1 MGCKWDSPYYMD
13 VPSWRSRRAKNGTV
27 AALQAESFNLRRLD
41 RRTICAV
48 DKVWKGVLRVHWLCA
63 VTHWTLSRMANLRR
77 PVHGAL
83 ARGKAPLTRPVITR
97 VRNHEKQRSVRWN
110 LSKHDI
116 SGHCLHTNCKSLP
129 GFDGLILV

>member
-13 VPSWRSRRAKNGTV
+13 VRSWRSRRAKNGTV
-27 AALQAESFNLRRLD
+27 AALQAESFNLRRARQEDDMCCGQGVERGSASALALCSDALD
-41 RRTICAV
+41 ALK
-48 DKVWKGVLRVHWLCA
+48 D
-63 VTHWTLSRMANLRR
+63 ANLRR
-77 PVHGAL
+77 PVHAAL

-116 SGHCLHTNCKSLP
+116 SGHCLHTKL
-129 GFDGLILV
+129 